1 MGPGF
6 RRDDGDFFM
15 TVGTVE
21 APWRGEYAR
30 TARAVMR
37 GCGQAALAT
46 GQRDMDRWPH
56 PSLVLVALDLD
67 ATPVLLISGLAD
79 HTKNALQDPRAG
91 LLFDGT
97 GGLDDPL
104 TGPRVAVL
112 GRLERTDDRRSADRF
127 LARHPGAALYA
138 GFTDFAVWRLRPE
151 RAHLVA
157 GFGRIRWIEG
167 ADLTLPAGVC
177 GDLSERA
184 SDIVAHMNEDHADAL
199 NLYASVLM
207 RQAPGA
213 WRMTG
218 IDPEGCDLRKET
230 LTLRLPFPNV
240 VTTAEQARGELVR
253 LVKEARRQTA
263 AASRPQEE

>member
-1 MGPGF
+1 MA
-6 RRDDGDFFM
+6 DD
-15 TVGTVE
+15 VE
-21 APWRGEYAR
+21 APWQGEYPR

-46 GQRDMDRWPH
+46 GQRDMESWPH

-67 ATPVLLISGLAD
+67 ATPILLISALAE
-79 HTKNALQDPRAG
+79 HTRNALEDTRAG

-97 GGLDDPL
+97 AGLDDPL

-112 GRLERTDDRRSADRF
+112 GRLERTDAPRHRARF

-138 GFTDFAVWRLRPE
+138 GFTDFAVWRLVPE

-157 GFGRIRWIEG
+157 GFGRIRWIDG
-167 ADLTLPAGVC
+167 RDLTLPPAVYA
-177 GDLSERA
+177 DLSERA

-253 LVKEARRQTA
+253 LVKDARRQA
-263 AASRPQEE
+263 EAESRPGSE